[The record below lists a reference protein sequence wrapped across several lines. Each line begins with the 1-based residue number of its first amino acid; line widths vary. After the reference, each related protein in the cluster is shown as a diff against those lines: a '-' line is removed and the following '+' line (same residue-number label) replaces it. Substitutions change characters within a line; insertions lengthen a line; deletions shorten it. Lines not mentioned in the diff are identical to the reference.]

1 MPVSA
6 STRPISFLLLLL
18 CLFASVV
25 RGQSRSD
32 PLNDPRHGLEGSV
45 AFNAAP
51 GTGAIIFHVH
61 AETASVKMDRQ
72 ALLRMINPA
81 TLLDVWQTT
90 DHSSDGVFTNVA
102 YGTYDVEISAVGF
115 LSTHLQVTVTS
126 SIHPYEVSVVLQRD
140 PEAINLDVN
149 EGVMSP
155 KVRKDEKRAISLLK
169 SGNLPQAQK
178 KLDSAY
184 EMAPH
189 SPDINFLLGYLY
201 YAKKDFTRA
210 STYLDAAVKL
220 NPRNAQ
226 ALTLLGRT
234 RLERADYPA
243 ARSALEQAILADSE
257 NWVPHNLLAD
267 AYLRLQDYDKA
278 RDEVQVA
285 IAKGN
290 KVAAPAQLTLG
301 QALLGLG
308 QEQEG
313 IQALTTFLEEEPK
326 HPLAA
331 EVRARIDWIRA
342 RDSGAVSAQLASANP
357 APGVDPLA
365 ATPDPVLSI
374 KSWQPP
380 GVDDIKPAL
389 AAGVTCPVGE
399 VLDQSGNRVQELVDD
414 IARFAA
420 VEDIF
425 HQALDQLGVPIGG
438 ETRKYNY
445 VANISELESGYL
457 NIDEYRAAVNLGLSD
472 YPDHIATIGFVTLAL
487 VFHPHMRDDFDMT
500 CEGLGDWHGQ
510 PSWLVHFRQ
519 RDDHPNRLH
528 AYHIGSQVYSVGL
541 KGRAWITADKFQI
554 VRLEAEMIKPMP
566 EIQLLSEHQVVEYGP
581 VSFPKKN
588 TMLWLPKSA
597 EIYFDFRKH
606 RYYRRHSYDHYM
618 LYSVE
623 TKEKVKEPKSKTD
636 S

>member
-1 MPVSA
+1 MPMSA
-6 STRPISFLLLLL
+6 STRPISFLLLLI
-18 CLFASVV
+18 CLFVSVV

-32 PLNDPRHGLEGSV
+32 LLNDPLHRGELSV
-45 AFNAAP
+45 AFNAAS
-51 GTGAIIFHVH
+51 GTGVTVFHVR
-61 AETASVKMDRQ
+61 AEGTSVKMDRQ

-90 DHSSDGVFTNVA
+90 DGSSDGIFTNVA

-115 LSTHLQVTVTS
+115 LTTHLQVTVAS
-126 SIHPYEVSVVLQRD
+126 SMHPYEFSVVLHRD

-149 EGVMSP
+149 ESETSP
-155 KVRKDEKRAISLLK
+155 KARKDETRAISLLK
-169 SGNLPQAQK
+169 SGKLPQAQK

-184 EMAPH
+184 KLAPH

-210 STYLDAAVKL
+210 STYLDAAVNL
-220 NPRNAQ
+220 NPHNAQ

-234 RLERADYPA
+234 GLERADYPA

-257 NWVPHNLLAD
+257 NWLPHNLLAD
-267 AYLRLQDYDKA
+267 TYLHLQNYDKA
-278 RDEVQVA
+278 RDEAQIA

-290 KVAAPAQLTLG
+290 KVAAPAQLILG
-301 QALLGLG
+301 QALLALG
-308 QEQEG
+308 QEQQG
-313 IQALTTFLEEEPK
+313 IQALTTFVDEEPK

-331 EVRARIDWIRA
+331 EVRASIDWIQR
-342 RDSGAVSAQLASANP
+342 RDSSAAFTQLASANP
-357 APGVDPLA
+357 APGVDSME
-365 ATPDPVLSI
+365 ATPNPVPSI

-380 GVDDIKPAL
+380 GVDDIKQAL
-389 AAGVTCPVGE
+389 AEGVTCPVGE
-399 VLDQSGNRVQELVDD
+399 VLDQSGSRVQELVDD
-414 IARFAA
+414 VARFAA
-420 VEDIF
+420 IEDIF
-425 HQALDQLGVPIGG
+425 HQTLDRLGVPTRS
-438 ETRKYNY
+438 ETRKYDY
-445 VANISELESGYL
+445 IADISEPQSGYL
-457 NIDEYRAAVNLGLSD
+457 NVDEYRADKLGLSD
-472 YPDHIATIGFVTLAL
+472 YPDGIASVGFAALAL
-487 VFHPHMRDDFDMT
+487 VFHPHMRDNFDMT

-510 PSWLVHFRQ
+510 PSWLVHFRR
-519 RDDHPNRLH
+519 RDDRPNRLH
-528 AYHIGSQVYSVGL
+528 AYKIGSQVYPVGL
-541 KGRAWITADKFQI
+541 KGRAWVTADKFQI

-566 EIQLLSEHQVVEYGP
+566 DIQLLSEHQIVEYGP

-588 TMLWLPKSA
+588 TTLWLPKSA

-623 TKEKVKEPKSKTD
+623 TQEKVKEPKVKTD